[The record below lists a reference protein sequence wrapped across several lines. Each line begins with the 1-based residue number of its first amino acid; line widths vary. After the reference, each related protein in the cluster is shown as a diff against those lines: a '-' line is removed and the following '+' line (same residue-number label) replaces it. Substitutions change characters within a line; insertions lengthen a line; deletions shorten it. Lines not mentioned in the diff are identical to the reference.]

1 MFECVCDA
9 CDVCD
14 VCMCNFNVMYNDG
27 IYSYS
32 YCTNRT
38 DRNWVLTMSNSSRY
52 DSFFHAF
59 FIFFFC
65 TIITMRKYS
74 MRRGGGATT
83 ARAGK
88 WWRASAVMAAHGI
101 HDTYFVLLFTACM
114 TQPMWA
120 NIFISLFEEHQIHA
134 FTSNVNDVRVWGWL
148 QMKCGSVFIPS
159 DNSDAVHF
167 PSIQRSIYWHTTKRH
182 RTKRNTK
189 KKNSLVCVFIVN
201 WKSKY
206 THIFVVW

>member
-59 FIFFFC
+59 FIFFFAQLLQC
-65 TIITMRKYS
+65 GNILC
-74 MRRGGGATT
+74 GAAVARQPR
-83 ARAGK
+83 ARASGG
-88 WWRASAVMAAHGI
+88 VQ
-101 HDTYFVLLFTACM
+101 VLLWRHTASTTLISCCCSQHAWHSPCEQTFSFRYLKNTRFTHSPA
-114 TQPMWA
+114 MWMMCVYGVGFKWSVVQCSFHQT
-120 NIFISLFEEHQIHA
+120 ILMQFISQA
-134 FTSNVNDVRVWGWL
+134 SSAQSTGT
-148 QMKCGSVFIPS
+148 QQS
-159 DNSDAVHF
+159 D
-167 PSIQRSIYWHTTKRH
+167 IERKETR
-182 RTKRNTK
+182 K
-189 KKNSLVCVFIVN
+189 KKTVLSVCL
-201 WKSKY
+201 
-206 THIFVVW
+206 